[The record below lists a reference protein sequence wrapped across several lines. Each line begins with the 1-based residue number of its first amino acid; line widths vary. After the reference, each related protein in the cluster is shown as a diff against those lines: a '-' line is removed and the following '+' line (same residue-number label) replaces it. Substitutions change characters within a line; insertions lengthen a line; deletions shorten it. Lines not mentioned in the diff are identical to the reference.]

1 MKKVLIIAYY
11 WPPAGGP
18 GVQRWLKFVK
28 YLPEFGIDPIVY
40 VPENPSY
47 PIVDESLITEVPKD
61 ITVIKQPINEPY
73 KLAQKFSK
81 SSTKSISKGIIPN
94 TKTQSLKDKF
104 MNWLNPRYHII
115 MNNAE
120 TDEVDIIETKS
131 FYIREGNHF
140 KNIRFLTRS
149 EDDGSIEED
158 DNSDLSVGCHELQY
172 KGGAFT
178 VSLIFSSL
186 ITS

>member
-1 MKKVLIIAYY
+1 MASDLGESQARRVLDLLSIQENGDVAYY
-11 WPPAGGP
+11 VGGLLSDTPPH
-18 GVQRWLKFVK
+18 L
-28 YLPEFGIDPIVY
+28 
-40 VPENPSY
+40 
-47 PIVDESLITEVPKD
+47 VD
-61 ITVIKQPINEPY
+61 
-73 KLAQKFSK
+73 
-81 SSTKSISKGIIPN
+81 ISKISFSSR
-94 TKTQSLKDKF
+94 KVEKDSLKDKF

-172 KGGAFT
+172 KGGALTEVITCRFPYIQ
-178 VSLIFSSL
+178 LINY
-186 ITS
+186 